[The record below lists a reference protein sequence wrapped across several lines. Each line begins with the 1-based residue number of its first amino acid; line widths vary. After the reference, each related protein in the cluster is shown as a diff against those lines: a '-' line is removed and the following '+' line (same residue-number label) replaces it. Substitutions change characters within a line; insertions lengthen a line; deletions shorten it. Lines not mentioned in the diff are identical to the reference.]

1 MLLIW
6 FCRNAQICCTNKEI
20 SQYMELCLKNFCI
33 YKINVLNES
42 KFCVPYLPKTRASFR
57 ALGYINSQGF
67 NLSKL
72 F

>member
-1 MLLIW
+1 MGGWDGSEIFEDFFVLLIW

-42 KFCVPYLPKTRASFR
+42 KFCVPYLPK
-57 ALGYINSQGF
+57 
-67 NLSKL
+67 
-72 F
+72 